1 MSLKNGIVNSLN
13 GVLPPDYRELIR
25 VVERKGLT
33 DWTRRTSTRGASPPV
48 LPQRKG
54 TQGLTNYSRTTI
66 RYELR
71 SVKTVWQ
78 CRPATE

>member
-33 DWTRRTSTRGASPPV
+33 DWTRRTSTRGRPSRPTAK
-48 LPQRKG
+48 KG
-54 TQGLTNYSRTTI
+54 DAGSN
-66 RYELR
+66 EL
-71 SVKTVWQ
+71 
-78 CRPATE
+78 